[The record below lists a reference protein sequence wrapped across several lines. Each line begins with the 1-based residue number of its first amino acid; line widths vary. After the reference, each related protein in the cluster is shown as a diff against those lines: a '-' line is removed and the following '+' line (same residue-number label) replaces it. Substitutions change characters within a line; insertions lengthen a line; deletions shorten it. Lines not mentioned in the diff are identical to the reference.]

1 MKETAILMAAGFG
14 SRMRP
19 ITETIPKPLV
29 KVNGTSMIETVIQ
42 GLNRRR
48 IEKIYIVVGYLGE
61 QFNELKKKY
70 SNIEII
76 SNSEYKEKNN
86 ISSIHAVGDILGSS
100 DCFICEADLYISD
113 SSIFDGEHEC
123 SCYYGK
129 MVPGHSDDWVFGL
142 KGKRIVRVGKG
153 GDNTYNMVGISYF
166 KQRDA
171 KIIHDAIAEAYRHT
185 GHEQLFWDE
194 IVNRELSNINLG
206 VYPVR
211 EGQLTEIDTIEE
223 LKKIDPSYQI
233 CKYSK

>member
-42 GLNRRR
+42 GLSRRQ

-61 QFNELKKKY
+61 QFNELKEKY

-113 SSIFDGEHEC
+113 PSIFDAEHDQ

-129 MVPGHSDDWVFGL
+129 MVLGHSDDWVFDL
-142 KGKRIVRVGKG
+142 KDERIVRVGEG
-153 GDNTYNMVGISYF
+153 GDDTYNMVGISYF
-166 KQRDA
+166 KQKDA
-171 KIIHDAIAEAYRHT
+171 KIIHDAIAEAYRHA

-194 IVNRELSNINLG
+194 IVNQELENIDLG
-206 VYPVR
+206 IYPVQ
-211 EGQLTEIDTIEE
+211 EGQLAEIDTVEE
-223 LKKIDPSYQI
+223 LRSIDPSYQNI
-233 CKYSK
+233 

>member
-1 MKETAILMAAGFG
+1 MKKTAILMAAGFG

-19 ITETIPKPLV
+19 ITNTVPKPLV

-61 QFNELKKKY
+61 QFNELKSKY

-76 SNSEYKEKNN
+76 RNSEYKEKNN
-86 ISSIHAVGDILGSS
+86 ISSIHAVGDVLGSS
-100 DCFICEADLYISD
+100 DCFICEADLYVSD
-113 SSIFDGEHEC
+113 PSIFDIEHDH

-129 MVPGHSDDWVFGL
+129 MVSGHSDDWVFDL
-142 KGKRIVRVGKG
+142 KDERIVRIGKG
-153 GDNTYNMVGISYF
+153 GNDSYNMVGVSYF

-171 KIIHDAIAEAYRHT
+171 KIIHDAVSRAYRYE

-194 IVNRELSNINLG
+194 IVDRELKNINLG
-206 VYPVR
+206 IYPVR
-211 EGQLTEIDTIEE
+211 EGQLVEIDTIEE
-223 LKKIDPSYQI
+223 LKKIDSNYQN
-233 CKYSK
+233 Y

>member
-19 ITETIPKPLV
+19 ITNTVPKPLV

-61 QFNELKKKY
+61 QFNELKNKY

-86 ISSIHAVGDILGSS
+86 ISSIHAVGDVLGSS
-100 DCFICEADLYISD
+100 DCFICEADLYVSD
-113 SSIFDGEHEC
+113 PSIFDIEHDH

-129 MVPGHSDDWVFGL
+129 MVTGHSDDWVFDL
-142 KGKRIVRVGKG
+142 KDERIVRVGKG
-153 GDNTYNMVGISYF
+153 GDDFITWLVFPILSSGMPKSFMMPFLG
-166 KQRDA
+166 
-171 KIIHDAIAEAYRHT
+171 HT
-185 GHEQLFWDE
+185 DMRGMNSFSGMK
-194 IVNRELSNINLG
+194 LSIG
-206 VYPVR
+206 
-211 EGQLTEIDTIEE
+211 
-223 LKKIDPSYQI
+223 S
-233 CKYSK
+233 

>member
-19 ITETIPKPLV
+19 ITNTVPKPLV
-29 KVNGTSMIETVIQ
+29 KINGTSMIETVIQ

-76 SNSEYKEKNN
+76 SNPEYKEKNN
-86 ISSIHAVGDILGSS
+86 ISSIHAVGDVLGSS
-100 DCFICEADLYISD
+100 DCFICEADLYVFD
-113 SSIFDGEHEC
+113 PSIFDVEHDH

-129 MVPGHSDDWVFGL
+129 MVPGHSDDWVFDL
-142 KGKRIVRVGKG
+142 KDERIVRVGKG
-153 GDNTYNMVGISYF
+153 GDDTYNMVGISYF

-171 KIIHDAIAEAYRHT
+171 KIIHDAISEAYRYA

-194 IVNRELSNINLG
+194 IVDRELKSINLG
-206 VYPVR
+206 IYPIR
-211 EGQLTEIDTIEE
+211 EGQLAEIDTIEE
-223 LKKIDPSYQI
+223 LKKIDSNYQN
-233 CKYSK
+233 Y